1 MKHSRAVLVSKNKY
15 SPELD
20 ELILSLF
27 DRGYELFCVVGE
39 DCELIEDII
48 DELAVGDASE
58 PKEVI
63 TTSHPNQSLE
73 EVVEFASMLILNG
86 KSEVDVIGI

>member
-1 MKHSRAVLVSKNKY
+1 MKHARVVLVSKNKY
-15 SPELD
+15 RPEID

-27 DRGYELFCVVGE
+27 AQGYELFCVVGE

-58 PKEVI
+58 PKDVI

-86 KSEVDVIGI
+86 K